1 MSELDSEL
9 KRKSHIDFIVVYW
22 IRWSSYK
29 ARNVGERIRV
39 VMKKRIA
46 DIATIIVGA
55 FLFALAVN
63 LFVIPNEFGE
73 GGVTGVTIILYY
85 LFQWSPSIVNIII
98 NGLLLIVGYKFLDR
112 QTTVYTILA
121 VAFNSLFL
129 HLTEGWTIASH
140 ELTINAVFAGVLVGT
155 GIGLIVR
162 VGGTTAGTV
171 ILARIANKFLDW
183 NISYALLFFDL
194 IVAFSSY
201 FIIGPEKLMLTIVA
215 LYVGTKVMDFIIEGL
230 NPKKAIMIIS
240 EKQNDIAEMV
250 ITQMD
255 RGVTVLSGHGYYTK
269 NPKEVLYIVISKQ
282 EVSTLKKIV
291 KSIDQSA
298 FLTIHDVRD
307 VFGEGFLDI
316 SK

>member
-1 MSELDSEL
+1 
-9 KRKSHIDFIVVYW
+9 
-22 IRWSSYK
+22 
-29 ARNVGERIRV
+29 
-39 VMKKRIA
+39 MKKRIA
-46 DIATIIVGA
+46 DIAFIILGA
-55 FLFALAVN
+55 FFFALAVN

-85 LFQWSPSIVNIII
+85 LFQWSPSIVNLVI
-98 NGLLLIVGYKFLDR
+98 NGLLLIVGYKFLDKR
-112 QTTVYTILA
+112 TTLYTVIA

-129 HLTEGWTIASH
+129 HLTANWRIDSH
-140 ELTINAVFAGVLVGT
+140 EPTINAVFAGVLVGI

-171 ILARIANKFLDW
+171 ILARIANKYLDW
-183 NISYALLFFDL
+183 NISYGLLFFDL

-201 FIIGPEKLMLTIVA
+201 FIIGPEKLMLTIVI
-215 LYVGTKVMDFIIEGL
+215 LYVGTKVMDFMIEGL
-230 NPKKAIMIIS
+230 NPKKAVMIIS
-240 EKQNDIAEMV
+240 EHQNKIAEMV

-282 EVSTLKKIV
+282 EVSALKKIV
-291 KSIDQSA
+291 KAIDTAA
-298 FLTIHDVRD
+298 FITIHDVRD

>member
-1 MSELDSEL
+1 
-9 KRKSHIDFIVVYW
+9 
-22 IRWSSYK
+22 
-29 ARNVGERIRV
+29 
-39 VMKKRIA
+39 MKKRLA
-46 DIATIIVGA
+46 DIAFIIVGA
-55 FLFALAVN
+55 FFFALAVN
-63 LFVIPNEFGE
+63 LYVIPNEFGE
-73 GGVTGVTIILYY
+73 GGVVGVTIILYY
-85 LFQWSPSIVNIII
+85 LFHWSPSVVNLVI
-98 NGLLLIVGYKFLDR
+98 NGLLLIIGYKFLDAR
-112 QTTVYTILA
+112 TTLYTVIA

-129 HLTEGWTIASH
+129 HLTADWRIDSH
-140 ELTINAVFAGVLVGT
+140 EPTINAVFAGVLVGI

-171 ILARIANKFLDW
+171 ILARIANKYLDW

-201 FIIGPEKLMLTIVA
+201 FIIGPEKLMLTIVI
-215 LYVGTKVMDFIIEGL
+215 LYVGTKVMDFMIEGL
-230 NPKKAIMIIS
+230 NPKKAVMIIS
-240 EKQNDIAEMV
+240 EQQDKIAEMV

-282 EVSTLKKIV
+282 EVSALKKIV
-291 KSIDQSA
+291 KAVDTAA
-298 FLTIHDVRD
+298 FITIHDVRD

>member
-1 MSELDSEL
+1 
-9 KRKSHIDFIVVYW
+9 
-22 IRWSSYK
+22 
-29 ARNVGERIRV
+29 
-39 VMKKRIA
+39 MKKSIA
-46 DIATIIVGA
+46 DIAFIILGA
-55 FLFALAVN
+55 FFFALAVN

-85 LFQWSPSIVNIII
+85 LFQWSPSIVNLVI
-98 NGLLLIVGYKFLDR
+98 NGLLLIVGYKFLDKR
-112 QTTVYTILA
+112 TTLYTIIA

-129 HLTEGWTIASH
+129 HLTVNWRIDSH
-140 ELTINAVFAGVLVGT
+140 EPTINAVFAGVLVGA

-171 ILARIANKFLDW
+171 ILARIANKYLDW
-183 NISYALLFFDL
+183 NISYGLLFFDL

-201 FIIGPEKLMLTIVA
+201 FIIGPEKLMLTIVI
-215 LYVGTKVMDFIIEGL
+215 LYVGTKVMDFMIEGL
-230 NPKKAIMIIS
+230 NPKKAVMIIS
-240 EKQNDIAEMV
+240 EHQDKIAEMV
-250 ITQMD
+250 ITKMD

-282 EVSTLKKIV
+282 EVSALKKIV
-291 KSIDQSA
+291 KAIDTAA
-298 FLTIHDVRD
+298 FITIHDVRD

>member
-1 MSELDSEL
+1 
-9 KRKSHIDFIVVYW
+9 
-22 IRWSSYK
+22 
-29 ARNVGERIRV
+29 
-39 VMKKRIA
+39 MKKRIA

-250 ITQMD
+250 ITEMD

-291 KSIDQSA
+291 KSIDQAA